1 MTEKTEGMTMA
12 QTIRPRPGRNKQ
24 YLAGYDAPK
33 EREDIRAAKA
43 RMQGQRARYEGESF
57 EKLLDISCEM
67 YRMHGAARIEK
78 TPEPMRPLS
87 RPNSKGQFTACY
99 VKAAQPDYKGT
110 LAGGQAIV
118 FEAKHTDRDRIARER
133 VTDQQAAALD
143 DHHQLGALTYV
154 IVSFGLLAFYRIPW
168 PIFRDMADRYG
179 RKYMTREEMELY
191 HIPFTG
197 GYIRLLDGIAEE
209 RSGENG

>member
-1 MTEKTEGMTMA
+1 MLN
-12 QTIRPRPGRNKQ
+12 GRNKQ
-24 YLAGYDAPK
+24 SLTAYQTDAQSASM
-33 EREDIRAAKA
+33 RKA
-43 RMQGQRARYEGESF
+43 RERMRGRQSRYEGESF

-118 FEAKHTDRDRIARER
+118 FEAKHTEGGSRMTEKVESRAVTIAAR
-133 VTDQQAAALD
+133 VMQSALD
-143 DHHQLGALTYV
+143 G
-154 IVSFGLLAFYRIPW
+154 SW
-168 PIFRDMADRYG
+168 
-179 RKYMTREEMELY
+179 
-191 HIPFTG
+191 
-197 GYIRLLDGIAEE
+197 E
-209 RSGENG
+209 R

>member
-118 FEAKHTDRDRIARER
+118 FEAKHTEGGIQMNSYIGHRISTNGRHG
-133 VTDQQAAALD
+133 QLD
-143 DHHQLGALTYV
+143 WT
-154 IVSFGLLAFYRIPW
+154 FGR
-168 PIFRDMADRYG
+168 RN
-179 RKYMTREEMELY
+179 
-191 HIPFTG
+191 
-197 GYIRLLDGIAEE
+197 DGWK
-209 RSGENG
+209 G